1 MATVAS
7 LQIKIGADVSA
18 AINGLSKA
26 EFAAT
31 KVKEA
36 YIEANDATVKGGF
49 AIAGWAQNFS
59 TAIGAVKRNLDSID
73 LSKLSKEQQDST
85 SNMLSLASGALR
97 VTENITVASSA
108 FSGMQAIAGPALAGI
123 ARLIP
128 SIGASLAGLAGPIGI
143 AVGVLAAGAALIV
156 SNWDLVAK
164 KVDNTAEIMASANR
178 IIVEQKVKVEELTN
192 TLKSDISTRQ
202 EKYNAI
208 KKLNE
213 ISTTHFA
220 NLTAEKSS
228 VEDINK
234 AYNAYIENILKAATA
249 QAASEKIVELSR
261 KQLDIQLRYNK
272 ALLDASAATKLVN
285 DAPKFNGPNF
295 GVEQGVLDRTISG
308 AKSIKTELDAV
319 NKQIDD
325 IASFKSKISFTESDG
340 ILSGGGGKNKDAITE
355 TEKIQSVID
364 SLGKKLEQIQAEFKA
379 GIIPDDFAAQVDAVQ
394 GAISQ
399 IGSINPNSEAF
410 RKLIEDYKSLA
421 NQNPVSIDIIPR
433 VAAVKVDS
441 LNELPDRVA
450 DVTEQMNA
458 SFSKINFAE
467 SFEAKAAA
475 VTEAIKQ
482 KLKDAAETISEVAGI
497 FSNVTS
503 VISEFDNQSFASREA
518 TLDAYY
524 AKQKDYIEKSVS
536 DEGLKG
542 KKLEALEKEVT
553 AKKKAIKRDEAAAN
567 KRNAIF
573 NSIINTAQG
582 VSSALATGN
591 IPLSILV
598 GALGAAQTAAIASTP
613 LPALQSGGLV
623 RGRNTVVVGEYA
635 GADNNPE
642 LISPVNK
649 VKKYITEA
657 VIESG
662 GGGITQLVSY
672 ISGDDLVLISER
684 GQYRKNRLG

>member
-59 TAIGAVKRNLDSID
+59 TAIKGVQQNLKSID
-73 LSKLSKEQQDST
+73 LSKLDDDARTNT

-97 VTENITVASSA
+97 ASESVTVAASA
-108 FSGMQAIAGPALAGI
+108 FSGMQSIAGPALAGI
-123 ARLIP
+123 AKLIP
-128 SIGASLAGLAGPIGI
+128 SIGVSMAALAGPIGLV
-143 AVGVLAAGAALIV
+143 VGALAAGAALIV
-156 SNWDLVAK
+156 SNWDLVEKAISN
-164 KVDNTAEIMASANR
+164 VDNITLQANNG
-178 IIVEQKVKVEELTN
+178 IVEQDSKM
-192 TLKSDISTRQ
+192 R
-202 EKYNAI
+202 
-208 KKLNE
+208 
-213 ISTTHFA
+213 
-220 NLTAEKSS
+220 
-228 VEDINK
+228 
-234 AYNAYIENILKAATA
+234 
-249 QAASEKIVELSR
+249 
-261 KQLDIQLRYNK
+261 
-272 ALLDASAATKLVN
+272 KLVATIN
-285 DAPKFNGPNF
+285 DNTKSYKERNVALQ
-295 GVEQGVLDRTISG
+295 EAQTISG
-308 AKSIKTELDAV
+308 TYFGTLDLEKSKVEDVNLAYTNYVDNLKKASLAKVLNAEIDKEQAKLIELEKKF
-319 NKQIDD
+319 NERLSKGSGFKFQLPGTSQIDVND
-325 IASFKSKISFTESDG
+325 LITGSFVGINKDVQDTTKNIDDLTKKLAGLDFKVDG
-340 ILSGGGGKNKDAITE
+340 KPAGGGGGKNKEAITE
-355 TEKIQSVID
+355 AQ
-364 SLGKKLEQIQAEFKA
+364 KLEQVLKDLEKQLSINQVKFQEGLIPEIKPADVAATKSTLEKLFQLDIKDSKVQAAIQKVLLSLRILERDPIEIPTTLKTPELKQLKLPDRIKEINA
-379 GIIPDDFAAQVDAVQ
+379 GLPPIKLKVEIPDDPLGKIVK
-394 GAISQ
+394 GIQ
-399 IGSINPNSEAF
+399 IGVTVANS
-410 RKLIEDYKSLA
+410 LMD
-421 NQNPVSIDIIPR
+421 
-433 VAAVKVDS
+433 
-441 LNELPDRVA
+441 
-450 DVTEQMNA
+450 
-458 SFSKINFAE
+458 
-467 SFEAKAAA
+467 
-475 VTEAIKQ
+475 
-482 KLKDAAETISEVAGI
+482 TIG
-497 FSNVTS
+497 
-503 VISEFDNQSFASREA
+503 EFDNQSFASREA

-524 AKQKDYIEKSVS
+524 EKQKKYIEQSVS

-542 KKLEALEKEVT
+542 KRLESLEKEVA

-573 NSIINTAQG
+573 NSIINTAQA
-582 VSSALATGN
+582 VSSALATGGAAA
-591 IPLSILV
+591 IPLAILV
-598 GALGAAQTAAIASTP
+598 GALGAAQTAAIAATP